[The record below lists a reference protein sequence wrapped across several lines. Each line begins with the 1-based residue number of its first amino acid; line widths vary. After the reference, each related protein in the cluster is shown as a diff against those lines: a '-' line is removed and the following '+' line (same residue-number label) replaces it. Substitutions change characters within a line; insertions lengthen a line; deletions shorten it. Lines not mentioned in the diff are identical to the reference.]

1 MRTHR
6 PTSTTLVGSL
16 LTALVLAGGA
26 CSGDDDEEAARDDT
40 SAESEGDTSET
51 TSAEAEEAT
60 VFQVEDGD
68 CLASDPSVQGEVS
81 EVPKVDCE
89 APHFSEVFHIATID
103 ADALPSAADMEGIV
117 EDQCLTE
124 FETFVG
130 MPYVE
135 SALEVTWLEPT
146 PESWERGDRELVCM
160 ITDPAGQTTG
170 SLEGANR

>member
-6 PTSTTLVGSL
+6 PKFATLVGAV

-26 CSGDDDEEAARDDT
+26 CSGDVDDEEAGRDDT
-40 SAESEGDTSET
+40 SETTAAESEDDTSET

-60 VFQVEDGD
+60 VFQLEDGD
-68 CLASDPSVQGEVS
+68 CLTSDPSVQGEVS

-89 APHFSEVFHIATID
+89 ARHFSEVFHTHSID

-117 EDQCLTE
+117 EDECLAE

-130 MPYVE
+130 MPYTE
-135 SALEVTWLEPT
+135 SASRSPGW
-146 PESWERGDRELVCM
+146 SRHRSRGRG
-160 ITDPAGQTTG
+160 ATG
-170 SLEGANR
+170 IWCA

>member
-6 PTSTTLVGSL
+6 PTPATLVGAV

-26 CSGDDDEEAARDDT
+26 CSGDDDDEDAGRD
-40 SAESEGDTSET
+40 DTSET
-51 TSAEAEEAT
+51 TPAEAEEAT
-60 VFQVEDGD
+60 VFQLEDGD
-68 CLASDPSVQGEVS
+68 CLTSDPSVQGEVS

-89 APHFSEVFHIATID
+89 DPHFSEVFHTYTID
-103 ADALPSAADMEGIV
+103 ANTLPSAGDMEGIV
-117 EDQCLTE
+117 EDQCLAE

-130 MPYVE
+130 MPYTE